1 MSVTKLPSLDD
12 VLDLLRRL
20 DDAAVDAYGATSQFL
35 EVRKGP
41 AGDGVSVNGNRDG
54 LVHFAR
60 LVLEVAAKDF
70 SGAHQHFD
78 EAGELDTCEVPL
90 AITLSP
96 AEWDAH
102 SKP

>member
-1 MSVTKLPSLDD
+1 MSVAEMPSLDD

-20 DDAAVDAYGATSQFL
+20 DDASVDVNGATSQFL
-35 EVRKGP
+35 EVRRSP
-41 AGDGVSVNGNRDG
+41 AGDVVSVNGNQDG

-60 LVLEVAAKDF
+60 LVLEVAAKGF
-70 SGAHQHFD
+70 FGAHQHFD

-90 AITLSP
+90 VIALSP

-102 SKP
+102 SEP